1 MGLESMTDIFSFR
14 YKSKFMELVTVYKD
28 MVTERD
34 KFKVNKFV
42 MQYLW
47 LWRVSDILDFQDMID
62 SQYMYNF

>member
-1 MGLESMTDIFSFR
+1 MGLESKTDIFSFR

>member
-1 MGLESMTDIFSFR
+1 MTDIFSFR

>member
-1 MGLESMTDIFSFR
+1 MTDIFSFR

-42 MQYLW
+42 MQY
-47 LWRVSDILDFQDMID
+47 
-62 SQYMYNF
+62 